1 MANEGLNILET
12 SSVVESKGHLE
23 VPCELLKDVQVTT
36 AGEAADVMTALV
48 LSECVYQESSSDG
61 LRRVLNGTQGEI
73 PGCLVDIHSV
83 QQALPHTHHRYLVA
97 AGGEA
102 LYLAFMGS
110 KHARDWLTDANALQV
125 PLWSALEVREN
136 SPDAHRRSRPQA
148 WVSKVQARSSDYKAL
163 VGVKARGYSPG
174 HKAGRGGLRWTLGG
188 LDGGPVERRGI
199 PAVHKGFLDRSM
211 QIPVLQLYHQAQRC
225 QRRLVLCGHSLG
237 GAVAVI
243 ATLKLLEQL
252 GDIGP

>member
-61 LRRVLNGTQGEI
+61 LRRVLNGTQSGRYEASSD
-73 PGCLVDIHSV
+73 GVDCGFG
-83 QQALPHTHHRYLVA
+83 QDRYLVA

-110 KHARDWLTDANALQV
+110 KHARDWLTDANAL
-125 PLWSALEVREN
+125 
-136 SPDAHRRSRPQA
+136 
-148 WVSKVQARSSDYKAL
+148 QARSSDYKAL

-188 LDGGPVERRGI
+188 LDGGPVEHHVVCEGHIEVAAIGRSGVSGASCCAAI
-199 PAVHKGFLDRSM
+199 PSEVGPAWDR
-211 QIPVLQLYHQAQRC
+211 IRD
-225 QRRLVLCGHSLG
+225 